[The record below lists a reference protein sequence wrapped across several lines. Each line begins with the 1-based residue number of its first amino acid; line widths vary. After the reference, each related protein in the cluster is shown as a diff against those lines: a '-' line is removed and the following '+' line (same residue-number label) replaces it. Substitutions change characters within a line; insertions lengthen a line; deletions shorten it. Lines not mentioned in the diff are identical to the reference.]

1 MQNTPATL
9 QNFSKKPELKF
20 LDSLY
25 KKFPKA
31 EVYLVGGLVRDL
43 FLNRESKDIDLVVR
57 GVSINNLITFLK
69 KQGKCNLVGRVFG
82 VIKFIPK
89 GFAGAK
95 PGVHPLEAI
104 DIALPR
110 KEHSLGTGGYRDF
123 KVQASAK
130 LKIEDDLSR
139 RDFTI
144 NAMAWDLRNNN
155 LIDLFGGLADL
166 KNKKIRTVGKPAERF
181 AEDYSRLLR
190 ALRFAV
196 TLNFD
201 LETQTAKV
209 VTSLMPKIN
218 STIKVKGK
226 MERVVPEET
235 MAREFLKSLVKEP
248 AKTLEF
254 WHELSA
260 IKQILPELLP
270 MKGCEQPLEFHSEG
284 DVWAHTV
291 MALENTKSKKFS
303 KFFGTVASPQIIL
316 TTLLH
321 DIGKPPTKQT
331 PEKDGVDRVRF
342 NGHDAMGAAMASK
355 IMKRLRFSSVPEFTI
370 NDDAVVWLIQHH
382 LLSLNNPKDLR
393 ATTIEKYFFNPNL
406 PGRELLELTFC
417 DGSASLSPKGTSSMK
432 SLKGLIKRIEAIGL
446 PATPASWLAWRAGE
460 WRKGR
465 VALPDPILN
474 GNEIMKLLKMKPGPQ
489 VGKLILH
496 LREAQ
501 LSNRVKTKSAA
512 KRFLHGIKIRQWS

>member
-1 MQNTPATL
+1 MIKNIPVIL

-20 LDSLY
+20 LEFLY
-25 KKFPKA
+25 KKFPA
-31 EVYLVGGLVRDL
+31 SEVYLVGGLVRDL
-43 FLNRESKDIDLVVR
+43 FLGRESKDIDLVVR

-82 VIKFIPK
+82 VIKFVPK
-89 GFAGAK
+89 GFEEM
-95 PGVHPLEAI
+95 EAI

-123 KVQASAK
+123 KVQANAK
-130 LKIEDDLSR
+130 LDIKDDLSR

-144 NAMAWDLRNNN
+144 NALAWDLKNNQ
-155 LIDLFGGLADL
+155 LIDLFGGLEDL
-166 KNKKIRTVGKPAERF
+166 KSRKIRTVGKPAERF
-181 AEDYSRLLR
+181 AEDFSRLLR

-196 TLNFD
+196 TLNFE
-201 LETQTAKV
+201 LETKTAKAII
-209 VTSLMPKIN
+209 SLMPKIN
-218 STIKVKGK
+218 SVIKVKGK
-226 MERVVPEET
+226 TERVVPEET
-235 MAREFLKSLVKEP
+235 IGREFLKSLVTKP
-248 AKTLEF
+248 AVTLEF
-254 WHELSA
+254 WSYMGA

-270 MKGCEQPLEFHSEG
+270 MRGCEQPLQFHSEG
-284 DVWAHTV
+284 DVWVHTR
-291 MALENTKSKKFS
+291 MALENSKSKKFA
-303 KFFGTVASPQIIL
+303 KFFGRTSSPLLIL

-342 NGHDAMGAAMASK
+342 NGHDRVGAEMAGK

-382 LLSLNNPKDLR
+382 LLSLNAPENLR

-432 SLKGLIKRIEAIGL
+432 SLKGLIKRIDRI
-446 PATPASWLAWRAGE
+446 GE

-474 GNEIMKLLKMKPGPQ
+474 GNEIMKLLKLKPGPA
-489 VGKLILH
+489 VGKLILR

-501 LSNRVKTKSAA
+501 LSGKIQTKNSAKA
-512 KRFLHGIKIRQWS
+512 FLSKIKIYQGS